1 MVRYEIMGALR
12 IHDGAGYRTV
22 GARKMEILLLALLIR
37 GERGASVEELMSEIW
52 GGNPPRRAHATLH
65 VYVSQLRKF
74 LGRCDGH
81 SPIVTRAPGYALT
94 LGQDTLDLH
103 TFQALVDSGRRHVRA
118 GQHEL
123 AVETLRRALVQW
135 RGGALFSLRN
145 GPIVNSFGAWLEEAR
160 LECVEL
166 LVESKLALGWYRE
179 LVGFLTGL
187 IEEYPLREGFYR
199 QLMIV
204 LCRSER
210 RADALRVFQSARR
223 ALSEEL
229 GLEPGWA
236 LQEAHR
242 AALAARDDLDLSHVD

>member
-12 IHDGAGYRTV
+12 IHDGADYRTV
-22 GARKMEILLLALLIR
+22 GARKMEILLAALLIR
-37 GERGASVEELMSEIW
+37 GERGVSIEELVVEIW
-52 GGNPPRRAHATLH
+52 GGAPPRRAHATLH

-74 LGRCDGH
+74 LGQRDGR

-94 LGQDTLDLH
+94 LGGDALDLH
-103 TFQALVDSGRRHVRA
+103 IFQTLVDSGRQHVRA
-118 GQHEL
+118 GRYEIAVREL
-123 AVETLRRALVQW
+123 QLALVQW
-135 RGGALFSLRN
+135 RGGTLFSLCN
-145 GPIVNSFGAWLEEAR
+145 GPIVNSFGAWLDEAR
-160 LECVEL
+160 LECAEL

-179 LVGFLTGL
+179 LVGFLGGL

-204 LCRSER
+204 LCLSER
-210 RADALRVFQSARR
+210 RADALQVFQSARR

-242 AALAARDDLDLSHVD
+242 AVLAAEDRLDLSYVD